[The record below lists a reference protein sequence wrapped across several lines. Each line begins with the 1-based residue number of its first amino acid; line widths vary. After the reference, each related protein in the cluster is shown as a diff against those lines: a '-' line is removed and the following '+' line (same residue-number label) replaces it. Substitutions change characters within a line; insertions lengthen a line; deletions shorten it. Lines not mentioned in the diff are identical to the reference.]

1 MNRFFATRTSHIV
14 SPLATRTSHLILF
27 ALTALSSACVKQ
39 RDIFAPVPG
48 AVQVIVP
55 DTSINAVLDAAV
67 KAITDRGLN
76 VRQVDREHGTVE
88 SDFFDIAAIRSDIDA
103 GTSVGIERMI
113 RFRFRAIPSFGA
125 LSLYGEA
132 VYQLGD
138 FGGRASE
145 RMVSEEH
152 PARPVLAE
160 MFDDITEE
168 LARVRAEQNPPP
180 PPPSR

>member
-1 MNRFFATRTSHIV
+1 MK
-14 SPLATRTSHLILF
+14 SHLAIRISHLA
-27 ALTALSSACVKQ
+27 ALSAVTALSLASCVKQ

-48 AVQVIVP
+48 AVQVILP
-55 DTSINAVLDAAV
+55 DTAINPVLDAAV

-88 SDFFDIAAIRSDIDA
+88 SDFFDLSAIRSDIDA
-103 GTSVGIERMI
+103 GTSVGIERTIRI
-113 RFRFRAIPSFGA
+113 RFRVIPSFGA

-132 VYQLGD
+132 VYQLGS

-145 RMVSEEH
+145 RMVSEDH

-160 MFDDITEE
+160 MFEDINGE
-168 LARVRAEQNPPP
+168 LARARAERDPPP
-180 PPPSR
+180 PAR

>member
-1 MNRFFATRTSHIV
+1 MNRLLAIRNSHFV
-14 SPLATRTSHLILF
+14 SPLATRTSHLV
-27 ALTALSSACVKQ
+27 ALSALSAIIFASCVKQ

-48 AVQVIVP
+48 AVQVILP
-55 DTSINAVLDAAV
+55 DTSINEALDAAV

-113 RFRFRAIPSFGA
+113 RFRFRVIPSFGA

-145 RMVSEEH
+145 RMVSEDH

-160 MFDDITEE
+160 MFEDITGE
-168 LARVRAEQNPPP
+168 LARVRAERNPPP
-180 PPPSR
+180 PGR